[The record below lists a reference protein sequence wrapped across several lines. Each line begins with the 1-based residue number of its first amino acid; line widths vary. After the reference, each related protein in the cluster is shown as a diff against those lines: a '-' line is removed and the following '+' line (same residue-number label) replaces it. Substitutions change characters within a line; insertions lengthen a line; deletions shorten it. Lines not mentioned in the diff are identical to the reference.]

1 MDDKSKPSV
10 RGELTRDALL
20 EAATLAFAREGFGP
34 ANLREIAQA
43 AEVNQALIGYHFH
56 GKEGLYLAVFERLVA
71 RIRQDFD
78 PILAGID
85 QLLQEPEAAPER
97 CLEALLGLV
106 EGVLLHMVHEHP
118 AWCELV
124 LREQQTPGPA
134 YDLLYREV
142 IARHHGA
149 MFDLLRKLRP
159 GEDTGRVRLL
169 AATIA
174 SQALAVR
181 HSRVPMM
188 RLLGWDAIGPRELDL
203 LKAMIR
209 RNTTLLALGD

>member
-1 MDDKSKPSV
+1 
-10 RGELTRDALL
+10 
-20 EAATLAFAREGFGP
+20 
-34 ANLREIAQA
+34 
-43 AEVNQALIGYHFH
+43 
-56 GKEGLYLAVFERLVA
+56 
-71 RIRQDFD
+71 
-78 PILAGID
+78 
-85 QLLQEPEAAPER
+85 
-97 CLEALLGLV
+97 
-106 EGVLLHMVHEHP
+106 
-118 AWCELV
+118 
-124 LREQQTPGPA
+124 
-134 YDLLYREV
+134 
-142 IARHHGA
+142 